1 MKSNLVKEYCL
12 ISLNAERI
20 NENTL
25 TMRIKNKC
33 IASAILLQFFLE
45 NNQNYVLK
53 RDIIKNIPEKLKF
66 IHYILDGSSEEIT
79 LNELLDE
86 LKKLDSENYNKIANV
101 QKENFIKSENLEMI
115 SALLECDLNYENSS
129 VQLYEYRS
137 NSREYTDMISNI
149 RKAVFNSEK
158 ISDEKMILIWL
169 LNESQDLLKIFDDSE
184 IGFLNEIIEQMCKE
198 KKIFDI
204 LFKNTIFNRVDK
216 FENNFL
222 KEKEKWAKTEIGLG
236 VVSRI
241 PILQKS
247 ESIFI
252 ETQKMF
258 TDNLQRIK
266 AVEERVR
273 EKGHLFEIIS
283 SGSKTAIV
291 KIDNS
296 YYELIPDAVRV
307 YFTNIHGVRLKRCD
321 RFKN

>member
-115 SALLECDLNYENSS
+115 SALLECDLNYENSG

-204 LFKNTIFNRVDK
+204 FFKNTIFNRVDK